1 MVISLPNYVH
11 ALKAPHLL
19 VGECISLYCADETD
33 GASFVPV
40 LCVILQKK
48 AQTQQ
53 TREFHTKSIKEKAV
67 HLTGLFSGDST
78 AVLKV
83 TISSLCVTLTQP
95 WPCVLHYL
103 PITVWFFLFACGNTS
118 HLGSRQVHA
127 ANFVLPTSRKF
138 RYNNSIQSSMVMILL
153 SW

>member
-103 PITVWFFLFACGNTS
+103 PITV
-118 HLGSRQVHA
+118 
-127 ANFVLPTSRKF
+127 
-138 RYNNSIQSSMVMILL
+138 
-153 SW
+153 